1 MFNSQF
7 GVIGKTRRLTKK
19 RKSWCS
25 FSEIFS
31 LNQFIF
37 VANFRWMIFF
47 PTNRERRKQLD
58 APVAVRTQHNGK
70 PRGQQP
76 SKAPPRRFNSAD
88 PGIANVCLYI
98 YADENKKTT

>member
-1 MFNSQF
+1 MLP
-7 GVIGKTRRLTKK
+7 T
-19 RKSWCS
+19 
-25 FSEIFS
+25 FS

-76 SKAPPRRFNSAD
+76 SKAPPRRF
-88 PGIANVCLYI
+88 
-98 YADENKKTT
+98 